1 VIYAEGAPVETL
13 LNVDE
18 SAVNFA
24 EYFRLYEQPNTEE
37 VRCAPL
43 VPVGGSA
50 ELKSRLRSAI
60 SPWLDRREHVDVVR
74 DRWEE
79 RSAAVAR

>member
-1 VIYAEGAPVETL
+1 VIYAEGVPVETL
-13 LNVDE
+13 LNVEE

-24 EYFRLYEQPNTEE
+24 EYFRKYGLPKTEE

-43 VPVGGSA
+43 VRVGGRA

-60 SPWLDRREHVDVVR
+60 SPWYDRREQVDMVR
-74 DRWEE
+74 DLLEE
-79 RSAAVAR
+79 RLLS